1 MASSW
6 LTNGGDP
13 NRLLNGMILQV
24 GHLNSYEKEEW
35 SLLSNAVSKCRG
47 LPAKTVQAQPDTRR
61 EGFDEFFDRMY
72 IYIYEFIY
80 IYRVLN
86 AVYICNLGCFS

>member
-1 MASSW
+1 MESSW

-13 NRLLNGMILQV
+13 KHLLNGMILQV
-24 GHLNSYEKEEW
+24 GHFNSYEKEEW

-61 EGFDEFFDRMY
+61 EGLDEFFDR
-72 IYIYEFIY
+72 IYD
-80 IYRVLN
+80 
-86 AVYICNLGCFS
+86 ICI